1 MTKTNSKRFSLGFT
15 LLELLVVVSIIGILI
30 AVSSAAFSTAQ
41 KKSRDAKRQG
51 DIKSMQTAFEQFVA
65 QNAGSYGATCAGMTT
80 LNGTAIL
87 PGGLPN
93 DPKTGT
99 SYSCSSDTSSY
110 CACATLELGGG
121 NSSSATCT
129 SLTAPSSS
137 NTYYCLGNLQ

>member
-1 MTKTNSKRFSLGFT
+1 MTKKRFSPGFT

-30 AVSSAAFSTAQ
+30 AIATTAFSTAQ

-51 DIKSMQTAFEQFVA
+51 DIKSMQSAFEQFVA
-65 QNAGSYGATCAGMTT
+65 QNSGSYGASCTAMTT
-80 LNGTAIL
+80 LNGTPIL
-87 PGGLPN
+87 PGGLPT

-99 SYSCSSDTSSY
+99 TYSCNSDSTSY
-110 CACATLELGGG
+110 CACALLELGGG
-121 NSSSATCT
+121 NSTSAVCT

>member
-1 MTKTNSKRFSLGFT
+1 MTHKRFSLGFT

-30 AVSSAAFSTAQ
+30 AVSTAAFSTAQ

-51 DIKSMQTAFEQFVA
+51 DIKSMQSAFEQFVA
-65 QNAGSYGATCAGMTT
+65 QNSGSYGANCASMVT
-80 LNGTAIL
+80 LNGTPIL

-93 DPKTGT
+93 DPKTNT
-99 SYSCSSDTSSY
+99 SYSCAADAASY

-121 NSSSATCT
+121 NSNSATCT
-129 SLTAPSSS
+129 SLTAPSAS